1 MFTVT
6 VPGVFKLLSKPNPKK
21 STGPDELS
29 PLVLKKSASDIS
41 VVLTFIYNQ
50 SLSSGTVPADWR
62 MANIFALHKKGP
74 KDLAENYRPISLTS
88 VCCKTLEHIVYS
100 NICKFFDISNI
111 LTPKQ
116 RGFRPGFSCE
126 TQLILS
132 IDDWARSLASCF
144 RTDVVIFDFSKAFD
158 SIPHTRL
165 LGKLHYFGI
174 CGQMLTWF
182 SSSLLSRYQR
192 VVNGSQ
198 SSWSDVI
205 SGVLQGTVLGPLLV
219 IEPILVVNLVRARSS
234 WLRLCTEPPADRS
247 PNRRRIV
254 SMRRS
259 THTWPTKLCREAWG
273 RKIAD

>member
-100 NICKFFDISNI
+100 NVCKFLDSNNI

-116 RGFRPGFSCE
+116 HGFRPGFSCE

-132 IDDWARSLASCF
+132 IDDWARSLDSGF
-144 RTDVVIFDFSKAFD
+144 HTDVAIFDFSKAFD
-158 SIPHTRL
+158 SVPHTRL
-165 LGKLHYFGI
+165 LGKLHYYNI
-174 CGQMLTWF
+174 C
-182 SSSLLSRYQR
+182 S
-192 VVNGSQ
+192 
-198 SSWSDVI
+198 
-205 SGVLQGTVLGPLLV
+205 
-219 IEPILVVNLVRARSS
+219 
-234 WLRLCTEPPADRS
+234 
-247 PNRRRIV
+247 
-254 SMRRS
+254 
-259 THTWPTKLCREAWG
+259 
-273 RKIAD
+273 